1 MSNYVNILKQA
12 DIFYKLTP
20 THLDM
25 ISSICRE
32 RTYQANELVF
42 LEGSKCDELYI
53 IVKGEVEIQI
63 DPALVTNQKGRHFTP
78 TTIATLRRGQ
88 SFGEVALVDHGLRSA
103 TARVTQDNTT
113 LLILPRDGLNQLCE
127 SQPDLGYRLMKNL
140 AADLA
145 FKLRATDLHLREN
158 FLAREP

>member
-20 THLDM
+20 THLEM

-32 RTYQANELVF
+32 RTYRTNDLVF
-42 LEGSKCDELYI
+42 LEGSKSNELYVI
-53 IVKGEVEIQI
+53 AKGEVDIQV
-63 DPALVTNQKGRHFTP
+63 DPSLVTNQKDGHFTP

-103 TARVTQDNTT
+103 TARIKQDQTT
-113 LLILPRDGLNQLCE
+113 LLILPRDELNQLCE

-158 FLAREP
+158 FLSRET